1 MDSHPLEK
9 EQNMFSEVNDWQTG
23 LSSD

>member
-1 MDSHPLEK
+1 MNSHPLEK